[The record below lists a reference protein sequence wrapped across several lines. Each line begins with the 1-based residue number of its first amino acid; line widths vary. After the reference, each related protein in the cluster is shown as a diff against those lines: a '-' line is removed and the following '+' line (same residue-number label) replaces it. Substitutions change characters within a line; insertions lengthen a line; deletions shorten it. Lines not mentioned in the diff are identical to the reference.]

1 MQSGGVVTGNAMVE
15 ADNLVKVF
23 ERPVRVSGRFSALR
37 TLFTR
42 QKEQSR
48 AVNGVSLRVEAGE
61 IVGYLGPN
69 GAGKSTTIKMLTG
82 ILVPTSGTASVAG
95 VVPWA
100 DRSRNARNIGVVFGQ
115 RSQLWWD
122 LPLDESLRLI
132 GKMYDMDDAKYRRNL
147 DMLVDLL
154 DMAPFLATPVR
165 QLSLGQ
171 RMRGDLAAAVI
182 YEPPVLFL
190 DEPTVGLDVVA
201 RERMRGFIEEI
212 NRTRQTTVMLTTHDL
227 DDVERLC
234 KRILIID
241 QGRVLFD
248 GPTADLKR
256 RYAPHRLVDV
266 TVPADG
272 VEALRAVAGSPPA
285 GVTLG
290 SLDDFRATLVVD
302 PDETPVPVLIA
313 DLSARMPL
321 VDLTVREPDMD
332 GIIREIYE
340 AREITR

>member
-1 MQSGGVVTGNAMVE
+1 MIE
-15 ADNLVKVF
+15 AHNLIKTF
-23 ERPVRVSGRFSALR
+23 ERPVRIDGRFSAVR

-42 QKEQSR
+42 QRQRSV
-48 AVNGVSLRVEAGE
+48 AVDGVSLSIAEGE
-61 IVGYLGPN
+61 VVGYLGPN

-82 ILVPTSGTASVAG
+82 ILVPTSGTATVAG
-95 VVPWA
+95 IVPWQ
-100 DRSRNARNIGVVFGQ
+100 DRSANARNIGVVFGQ

-132 GKMYDMDDAKYRRNL
+132 GKMYDVEPARFRRNR
-147 DMLVDLL
+147 DMLVELL
-154 DMAPFLATPVR
+154 QMESFLATPVR

-171 RMRGDLAAAVI
+171 RMRGDLAAAVL

-201 RERMRGFIEEI
+201 KERMRGFIEEI
-212 NRTRQTTVMLTTHDL
+212 NHTRKTTVLLTTHDL

-234 KRILIID
+234 RRILIID

-248 GPTADLKR
+248 GATADLKR
-256 RYAPHRLVDV
+256 RYAPHRLLDV
-266 TVPADG
+266 TVSGEGIA
-272 VEALRAVAGSPPA
+272 ALRELTESPPR
-285 GVTLG
+285 GVTTNSVEDLTA
-290 SLDDFRATLVVD
+290 SFQVD
-302 PDETPVPVLIA
+302 PTVVPVATVIAEFSARAPIA
-313 DLSARMPL
+313 DLA
-321 VDLTVREPDMD
+321 VREPPLQ

>member
-1 MQSGGVVTGNAMVE
+1 MAMVQ

-23 ERPVRVSGRFSALR
+23 ERPERATGRFSAVR

-42 QKEQSR
+42 KKRQTV
-48 AVNGVSLRVEAGE
+48 AVDGVSLRIDEGE

-82 ILVPTSGTASVAG
+82 ILVPTSGTATVAG
-95 VVPWA
+95 IVPWE
-100 DRSRNARNIGVVFGQ
+100 DRTRNARNIGVVFGQ

-132 GKMYDMDDAKYRRNL
+132 GKMYDVPPEHYRANL
-147 DMLVDLL
+147 AMLTELL
-154 DMAPFLATPVR
+154 DMEPFLSTPVR

-171 RMRGDLAAAVI
+171 RMRGDLAAAVL

-201 RERMRGFIEEI
+201 KERMRGFIEEI
-212 NRTRQTTVMLTTHDL
+212 NRTRRTTVLLTTHDL

-234 KRILIID
+234 QRILIID
-241 QGRVLFD
+241 EGKVLFD
-248 GPTADLKR
+248 GATADLKR
-256 RYAPHRLVDV
+256 RYAPHRLLDL
-266 TVPADG
+266 TVSGEGTAALAELARNPPVG
-272 VEALRAVAGSPPA
+272 VEVETADEFTAS
-285 GVTLG
+285 
-290 SLDDFRATLVVD
+290 FRVD
-302 PDETPVPVLIA
+302 PEVMPVARVIADFSARAPVA
-313 DLSARMPL
+313 DLS
-321 VDLTVREPDMD
+321 VRDPEMD

-340 AREITR
+340 AREVTR